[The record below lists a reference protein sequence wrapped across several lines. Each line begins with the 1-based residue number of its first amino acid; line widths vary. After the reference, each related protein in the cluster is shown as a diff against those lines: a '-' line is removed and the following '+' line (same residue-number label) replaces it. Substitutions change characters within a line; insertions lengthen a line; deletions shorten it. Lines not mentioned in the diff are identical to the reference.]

1 MKIFVC
7 IGMKNNKLISV
18 RLFYNV
24 DDAKEYM
31 ERTDSDITWYNG
43 WRGIY

>member
-7 IGMKNNKLISV
+7 VGMKNNKLIAV

-24 DDAKEYM
+24 NDAKEYM
-31 ERTDSDITWYNG
+31 ERTDSDIVWYNG
-43 WRGIY
+43 WRGID